1 MRQGVTRGTFGFL
14 SFASSATTILGSRD
28 RRPLHN
34 RHSLTPWPSFPHT
47 PAVIPAHPRRP
58 RTPPPSFPHTPAVI
72 PAHPRRH
79 SREGGNPRGAGPQ
92 VGASCSAFTTSLS
105 TGSYG
110 MAKPYQVRQV
120 LDAIAKMEEM
130 QK

>member
-47 PAVIPAHPRRP
+47 PAVIPAHPRR
-58 RTPPPSFPHTPAVI
+58 
-72 PAHPRRH
+72 H

-110 MAKPYQVRQV
+110 MAKPYQARQV

>member
-1 MRQGVTRGTFGFL
+1 M
-14 SFASSATTILGSRD
+14 
-28 RRPLHN
+28 HN
-34 RHSLTPWPSFPHT
+34 RHSLTPWPSLPHSLAVT
-47 PAVIPAHPRRP
+47 PSLLGRHSL
-58 RTPPPSFPHTPAVI
+58 TPWPSFPHTPAVI

-120 LDAIAKMEEM
+120 LEAIARMEEV

>member
-1 MRQGVTRGTFGFL
+1 M
-14 SFASSATTILGSRD
+14 
-28 RRPLHN
+28 HN
-34 RHSLTPWPSFPHT
+34 RHSLTPWPSLPHSL
-47 PAVIPAHPRRP
+47 AVIPAHPRRHS

-72 PAHPRRH
+72 PAKAGIH
-79 SREGGNPRGAGPQ
+79 GGAGPQ

-120 LDAIAKMEEM
+120 LDAIAKMEGM

>member
-1 MRQGVTRGTFGFL
+1 MGYGGAWPDDAPVEVVVGPVPLERVARPAERLPVPLVT
-14 SFASSATTILGSRD
+14 
-28 RRPLHN
+28 

-47 PAVIPAHPRRP
+47 PAVIPAKAGIHGGRGRRLA
-58 RTPPPSFPHTPAVI
+58 RAPAKAGI
-72 PAHPRRH
+72 H
-79 SREGGNPRGAGPQ
+79 GGRGR
-92 VGASCSAFTTSLS
+92 SAFTTSLS

>member
-1 MRQGVTRGTFGFL
+1 MDKAIEEARRNPRNVRFPELRKLCDHYFGEPRQETFAQPSL
-14 SFASSATTILGSRD
+14 
-28 RRPLHN
+28 P
-34 RHSLTPWPSFPHT
+34 HSL
-47 PAVIPAHPRRP
+47 
-58 RTPPPSFPHTPAVI
+58 AVI

-120 LDAIAKMEEM
+120 LDAIAKMEGM